1 MKFAPP
7 GGIRRI
13 IPSPDVSRR
22 AWVLAFALIPAVA
35 AGGAEPSTPP
45 TAPTPDA
52 PAAPQRPPLV
62 ERFRLFSFTPLPLPV
77 LDLSGLT
84 EEKRLFHQSGD
95 PDSLFT
101 LGDSTPEGQVHLKA
115 AIELNEIFLK
125 AIPPDASQG
134 FGETRPRAAGSF
146 LPLDGSGRPYQL
158 RLGAR
163 LVW

>member
-1 MKFAPP
+1 M
-7 GGIRRI
+7 
-13 IPSPDVSRR
+13 
-22 AWVLAFALIPAVA
+22 VLVFALIPALS
-35 AGGAEPSTPP
+35 AGGAEPSAS
-45 TAPTPDA
+45 APEA
-52 PAAPQRPPLV
+52 PVPQPRSPLI
-62 ERFRLFSFTPLPLPV
+62 ERFRLFALAPIPLPV
-77 LDLSGLT
+77 LDLSGLP
-84 EEKRLFHQSGD
+84 EEKRLFHQQGD

-101 LGDSTPEGQVHLKA
+101 LGAPTPEGHVRLEP

-134 FGETRPRAAGSF
+134 LGDTRPRAAGSF

>member
-13 IPSPDVSRR
+13 IPTPDVSRR

>member
-1 MKFAPP
+1 M
-7 GGIRRI
+7 
-13 IPSPDVSRR
+13 PSPDVSRR

-45 TAPTPDA
+45 TAPTQDA

>member
-1 MKFAPP
+1 M
-7 GGIRRI
+7 
-13 IPSPDVSRR
+13 SRR

-45 TAPTPDA
+45 SAPTPDA
-52 PAAPQRPPLV
+52 PAGPLRPPLV

-125 AIPPDASQG
+125 AIPPDANQG

>member
-1 MKFAPP
+1 
-7 GGIRRI
+7 
-13 IPSPDVSRR
+13 
-22 AWVLAFALIPAVA
+22 L
-35 AGGAEPSTPP
+35 
-45 TAPTPDA
+45 
-52 PAAPQRPPLV
+52 
-62 ERFRLFSFTPLPLPV
+62 TPLPLPV
-77 LDLSGLT
+77 LDLSDLP

-101 LGDSTPEGQVHLKA
+101 LGDPTPGGQVHLTA

-125 AIPPDASQG
+125 AVPPDATLG
-134 FGETRPRAAGSF
+134 LRDTRPRAAGSF